1 MEARD
6 LRHGKSGATIE
17 NPDLLAREEL
27 QPCTGHVVWS
37 KPRLVLRVD
46 GHYFIA

>member
-17 NPDLLAREEL
+17 NPNLLAREEL
-27 QPCTGHVVWS
+27 QPCTGACGVVKAS
-37 KPRLVLRVD
+37 S
-46 GHYFIA
+46 GT